1 MPSSVGTRAMEDGIS
16 LCYSNPPKTVS
27 YGKKKSRSVFLI
39 KKKKKPQK
47 QNTKPA
53 NATASG
59 NQNHKK
65 LPFCLIRMNKNQQN
79 IASSHWT
86 RFTLKK
92 ILVIT

>member
-1 MPSSVGTRAMEDGIS
+1 ME
-16 LCYSNPPKTVS
+16 
-27 YGKKKSRSVFLI
+27 KKSRSVFLI